1 MRLDETLCNC
11 CQAIADNLGFSP
23 GIQVEGLTSEPCW
36 WMLWDGVC
44 ERCRDKMASVCAT
57 AHVWD
62 AKGADKDLDDLEK
75 LL

>member
-1 MRLDETLCNC
+1 
-11 CQAIADNLGFSP
+11 
-23 GIQVEGLTSEPCW
+23 
-36 WMLWDGVC
+36 MLWDVVC
-44 ERCRDKMASVCAT
+44 QRCRDKIASACAA